1 MNSNLLAPNGKPSNL
16 TAEQY
21 KLVRT
26 PEFKAWF
33 GDWEN
38 DPENASEVVDENGEP
53 LVVYRGWS
61 SNRSFGYVFNYNTN
75 LFGSSDRSTS
85 RKKNRFG
92 FYFTPSKPIAE
103 VYAEDFATSYNDY
116 LDYRGLDKTKATP
129 IVQSYFLNIRRI
141 LNLTETNPSF
151 PSVKKLSDNYNDL
164 IKNMYGSGLNK
175 KRYKEN
181 FDRTSALYGTELGLK
196 DLSDMVGLRKTDFD
210 GNQYLM
216 DKYEDNDVKVIYSWF
231 INDDVQSDTI
241 IREKIISKGYNGV
254 FFKETTGLYQ
264 TLSSKEQKKYDQ
276 NFDKGI
282 QIEYPFVFV
291 AFEPNQI
298 KLADGTNTTFN
309 ADNPDIRFNDGG
321 EMDSFPAF
329 FKSVKIED
337 GSKYIGLKFKDVFPF
352 LYKKRTPNDFKLFV
366 KRYYQTLDRILQDN
380 YATQSMKQTDLNSID
395 WMKVDFDKK
404 EYLSR
409 FFLDSSGTIIDF
421 RKGKE
426 IYSDGGETNSNLL
439 APNGK
444 PSKLTAE
451 QYKLVRTQAFK
462 DWFGDWEN
470 DPANASKVV
479 DKNGEPLVVYHG
491 TNNKFNTFEPTQT
504 NFYAITKGTYFF
516 TDNKAVAENFG
527 EILLPVFLQI
537 DNPTYLDG
545 RSSGRFST
553 WDLYDDEGNYG
564 FIVSNS
570 DTGGGIATEY
580 AVENPNQIK
589 LADGTNTT
597 FDADNPD
604 IRFNNGGE
612 MKKVD
617 KGGITYG
624 KSHDEGGIPV
634 KNAST
639 GQMLEVEGGEGI
651 VNKRSMASDKMVK
664 LNGKQMSI
672 CEAVS
677 HLNQMEGGV
686 KFSCDDVSHRQFI
699 EEMELG
705 GELERGIRTEKEHI
719 ETLRKLYENRI
730 TPNEAIKEVA
740 KEHIAENPHYYS
752 DLAKMEKSKIDY
764 EKVQDIESKL
774 FTFDIPKH
782 FFDPIEKPDFEEDDL
797 TRFSNGGQMK
807 SSCGCQHTPKKYMD
821 GGIFGGGLE
830 QLESFGE
837 PKKEDKMAEL
847 CLAVIDRARV
857 LLNQDLQSKLLSSKV
872 PSNLHKYFIAF
883 DKINLYDD
891 GWRFSYG
898 KSKQWAG
905 LCASHG
911 LEQDRGKKTLYLS
924 VDFVKHDELFS
935 QHFEEVV
942 YHEMAHAVVSEY
954 IESKIGRGAMQELDP
969 LHYVNTPEQP
979 IGHGNIWKSIC
990 PALDS
995 NCEMFYAKA
1004 KYKESFK
1011 NFKYECGNCG
1021 QKKYGNSRNFAEIC
1035 FRCFKAVI
1043 VTKNEE

>member
-1 MNSNLLAPNGKPSNL
+1 
-16 TAEQY
+16 
-21 KLVRT
+21 
-26 PEFKAWF
+26 
-33 GDWEN
+33 
-38 DPENASEVVDENGEP
+38 
-53 LVVYRGWS
+53 
-61 SNRSFGYVFNYNTN
+61 
-75 LFGSSDRSTS
+75 
-85 RKKNRFG
+85 
-92 FYFTPSKPIAE
+92 
-103 VYAEDFATSYNDY
+103 
-116 LDYRGLDKTKATP
+116 
-129 IVQSYFLNIRRI
+129 
-141 LNLTETNPSF
+141 
-151 PSVKKLSDNYNDL
+151 
-164 IKNMYGSGLNK
+164 
-175 KRYKEN
+175 
-181 FDRTSALYGTELGLK
+181 
-196 DLSDMVGLRKTDFD
+196 
-210 GNQYLM
+210 
-216 DKYEDNDVKVIYSWF
+216 
-231 INDDVQSDTI
+231 
-241 IREKIISKGYNGV
+241 
-254 FFKETTGLYQ
+254 
-264 TLSSKEQKKYDQ
+264 
-276 NFDKGI
+276 
-282 QIEYPFVFV
+282 
-291 AFEPNQI
+291 
-298 KLADGTNTTFN
+298 
-309 ADNPDIRFNDGG
+309 
-321 EMDSFPAF
+321 
-329 FKSVKIED
+329 
-337 GSKYIGLKFKDVFPF
+337 
-352 LYKKRTPNDFKLFV
+352 
-366 KRYYQTLDRILQDN
+366 
-380 YATQSMKQTDLNSID
+380 
-395 WMKVDFDKK
+395 
-404 EYLSR
+404 
-409 FFLDSSGTIIDF
+409 
-421 RKGKE
+421 
-426 IYSDGGETNSNLL
+426 
-439 APNGK
+439 
-444 PSKLTAE
+444 
-451 QYKLVRTQAFK
+451 
-462 DWFGDWEN
+462 
-470 DPANASKVV
+470 
-479 DKNGEPLVVYHG
+479 
-491 TNNKFNTFEPTQT
+491 
-504 NFYAITKGTYFF
+504 
-516 TDNKAVAENFG
+516 
-527 EILLPVFLQI
+527 
-537 DNPTYLDG
+537 
-545 RSSGRFST
+545 
-553 WDLYDDEGNYG
+553 
-564 FIVSNS
+564 
-570 DTGGGIATEY
+570 
-580 AVENPNQIK
+580 
-589 LADGTNTT
+589 
-597 FDADNPD
+597 
-604 IRFNNGGE
+604 
-612 MKKVD
+612 
-617 KGGITYG
+617 
-624 KSHDEGGIPV
+624 
-634 KNAST
+634 
-639 GQMLEVEGGEGI
+639 
-651 VNKRSMASDKMVK
+651 MASDKMVK

-686 KFSCDDVSHRQFI
+686 KFSCDDVAHRQFI

-730 TPNEAIKEVA
+730 TPSEAIKEVA
-740 KEHIAENPHYYS
+740 KEHIAENPNYYS

-821 GGIFGGGLE
+821 GGVFGGGLE

-857 LLNQDLQSKLLSSKV
+857 LLNQDLKSKLLSSKV

-954 IESKIGRGAMQELDP
+954 IETKIGRGAMQELDP